1 MTEQSDSQSHIR
13 DQFRAE
19 IPLLRRCGRALTGT
33 QNFADICVIQ
43 LMDDFVFGRVEIP
56 QGLSLRSSFYRLYL
70 EQLQSFSVEET
81 KKPFSVSFTPTERI
95 AHWLS
100 AGEGFSKETIA
111 EILGVAEAEVS
122 SLLEAAR
129 DDMAG
134 DRKARVLIIEDEMFI
149 AMDLARIVRNM
160 GHTVTETAR
169 THQEGMDAFRQQ
181 QPDLILS
188 DIQLAD
194 GSSGIEAVDEILRIA
209 EIPAIFITSFP
220 ERLLTG
226 KRAEP
231 AFLINKP
238 FRTEAVRAAISQA
251 LFLKT
256 PVDAVNV

>member
-1 MTEQSDSQSHIR
+1 MTDNNDSQSHIR

-33 QNFADICVIQ
+33 QNLADICVIQ

-56 QGLSLRSSFYRLYL
+56 KTVDLRSSFYRLYL
-70 EQLQSFSVEET
+70 EQLQAFAAEET
-81 KKPFSVSFTPTERI
+81 KQPFSVGFTPMQRI
-95 AHWLS
+95 AYWLS
-100 AGEGFSKETIA
+100 AGEGFSNDTIA
-111 EILGVAEAEVS
+111 EILGVSDAKVS
-122 SLLEAAR
+122 SLLQVAHE
-129 DDMAG
+129 DMAA

-160 GHTVTETAR
+160 GHTVTDTAR
-169 THQEGMDAFRQQ
+169 THQEGMASFHKRR
-181 QPDLILS
+181 PDLILS
-188 DIQLAD
+188 DVQLAD
-194 GSSGIEAVDEILRIA
+194 GSSGIEAVDEILRIT

-251 LFLKT
+251 LFLKA
-256 PVDAVNV
+256 PADEMKV